1 MEYGI
6 LYARKQFLQ
15 GLTIPEIA
23 FSTASG
29 AISVRLLFI
38 EFFLLYTVRLR
49 KTYFVTKNIYISLLI
64 VLLTEWIAG
73 LKYFGQKCTASGLA
87 VSKLT

>member
-1 MEYGI
+1 MKISSRDWVWICISRTGQED
-6 LYARKQFLQ
+6 KSDKS
-15 GLTIPEIA
+15 P
-23 FSTASG
+23 G